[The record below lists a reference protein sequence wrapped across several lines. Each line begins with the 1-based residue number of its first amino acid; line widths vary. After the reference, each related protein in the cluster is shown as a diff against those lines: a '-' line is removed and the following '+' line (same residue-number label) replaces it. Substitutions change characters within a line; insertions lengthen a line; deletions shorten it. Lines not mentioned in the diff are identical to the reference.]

1 MTKRTVELIMGIAI
15 EVFEWLS
22 IILKEKKR
30 RTKNNDGKR
39 DSKKK

>member
-1 MTKRTVELIMGIAI
+1 MTKRTVDLIIGIAI

-30 RTKNNDGKR
+30 RVKNNDGKR
-39 DSKKK
+39 DSKKE

>member
-1 MTKRTVELIMGIAI
+1 MTKRTVELILGIAI

-39 DSKKK
+39 DTKKE